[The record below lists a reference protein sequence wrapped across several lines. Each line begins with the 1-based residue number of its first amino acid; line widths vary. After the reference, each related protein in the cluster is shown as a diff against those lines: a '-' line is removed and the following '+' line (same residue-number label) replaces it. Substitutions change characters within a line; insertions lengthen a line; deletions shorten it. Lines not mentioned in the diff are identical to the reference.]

1 MDRAR
6 SSIIQK
12 STAWRLWSK
21 CAAHSQE
28 VGGTVRAKGEFGRCQ
43 RHVVARFLSNPP
55 PAGHCGQLRTPPCPS
70 APRPRRVVVGPPCWQ
85 ITHTGAIDSELAM
98 QPTGTDSQQK
108 EASIDFPNHC
118 SERDFYV
125 GAPEQAPL
133 RGEKSAARAIESQFQ
148 TRLNTR
154 KFINL
159 NP

>member
-1 MDRAR
+1 
-6 SSIIQK
+6 
-12 STAWRLWSK
+12 
-21 CAAHSQE
+21 
-28 VGGTVRAKGEFGRCQ
+28 
-43 RHVVARFLSNPP
+43 
-55 PAGHCGQLRTPPCPS
+55 
-70 APRPRRVVVGPPCWQ
+70 
-85 ITHTGAIDSELAM
+85 M

-159 NP
+159 NPQPSNIKWDLARGHANFFLKAAPPARLDASKF